1 MLFFHI
7 KAILHIGL
15 TVASTKGYVKFKP
28 SHLPI
33 YFYEFNLIKQEN
45 NLTNY
50 LFLYFQITS
59 LI

>member
-45 NLTNY
+45 NLTNDWD
-50 LFLYFQITS
+50 
-59 LI
+59 